1 MSRDPRYQKLL
12 NSKRWK
18 ELRAW
23 KLAQTQGYCEIC
35 YAEGWRGVDA
45 LAVDIHH
52 KIPVESVIDQGE
64 AAMAR
69 VCFNPANLQALCVRH
84 HSETH
89 KSMGKD
95 TKENIQ
101 ERKAK
106 KRIAFLR
113 RNDPNFA
120 IEQEQDDACIS
131 PAEHEQSRT
140 ECNFIEE
147 ETINQKD

>member
-1 MSRDPRYQKLL
+1 M
-12 NSKRWK
+12 
-18 ELRAW
+18 RAW

-35 YAEGWRGVDA
+35 YAEGWRGADA

-69 VCFNPANLQALCVRH
+69 VCYDPNNLMALCIRH
-84 HSETH
+84 HTEIH
-89 KSMGKD
+89 QSMGKD

-113 RNDPNFA
+113 RNDPNFK
-120 IEQEQDDACIS
+120 D
-131 PAEHEQSRT
+131 
-140 ECNFIEE
+140 E
-147 ETINQKD
+147 ETTNQKD

>member
-23 KLAQTQGYCEIC
+23 KLRQTEGFCEIC

-69 VCFNPANLQALCVRH
+69 VCYDPNNLMALCIRH
-84 HSETH
+84 HTEIH
-89 KSMGKD
+89 QAMGKD

-113 RNDPNFA
+113 RNDPNFK
-120 IEQEQDDACIS
+120 
-131 PAEHEQSRT
+131 
-140 ECNFIEE
+140 E
-147 ETINQKD
+147 ETTNQKD

>member
-1 MSRDPRYQKLL
+1 MARDPRYQKLL

-35 YAEGWRGVDA
+35 YAEGWRGIDA

-52 KIPVESVIDQGE
+52 KVPVESVIDQGE

-84 HSETH
+84 HSEIH

-120 IEQEQDDACIS
+120 IEQEQDDDRIS
-131 PAEHEQSRT
+131 PAEREQSRT
-140 ECNFIEE
+140 EYNFTE
-147 ETINQKD
+147 ETTNQKD

>member
-1 MSRDPRYQKLL
+1 MARDPRYQKLL

-35 YAEGWRGVDA
+35 YAEGWRGADA

-52 KIPVESVIDQGE
+52 IRPVESFIDQGE

-69 VCFNPANLQALCVRH
+69 ACYDPNNLMALCVRH
-84 HSETH
+84 HTEIH

-113 RNDPNFA
+113 RNDPNF
-120 IEQEQDDACIS
+120 
-131 PAEHEQSRT
+131 T
-140 ECNFIEE
+140 EES
-147 ETINQKD
+147 TNQKD

>member
-1 MSRDPRYQKLL
+1 ML

-35 YAEGWRGVDA
+35 YAEGWRGIDA

-52 KIPVESVIDQGE
+52 KVPVESVIDQGE

-69 VCFNPANLQALCVRH
+69 VCYDPNNLMALCIRH
-84 HSETH
+84 HTEIH
-89 KSMGKD
+89 QAMGKD

-113 RNDPNFA
+113 RNDPNF
-120 IEQEQDDACIS
+120 
-131 PAEHEQSRT
+131 T
-140 ECNFIEE
+140 EE
-147 ETINQKD
+147 ETTNQKD

>member
-1 MSRDPRYQKLL
+1 MSRDTRYQKLL

-69 VCFNPANLQALCVRH
+69 VCYDPNNLMALCIRH
-84 HSETH
+84 HTEIH
-89 KSMGKD
+89 QAMGKD

-131 PAEHEQSRT
+131 PAEHEQSCT
-140 ECNFIEE
+140 PCDFTE
-147 ETINQKD
+147 ETTNQKD

>member
-1 MSRDPRYQKLL
+1 MRRDPRYQKLL

-23 KLAQTQGYCEIC
+23 KLRQTKGYCEIC
-35 YAEGWRGVDA
+35 YDEGWRGVDA
-45 LAVDIHH
+45 LAMDIHH

-69 VCFNPANLQALCVRH
+69 VCYDPNNLMALCVRH
-84 HSETH
+84 HTEIH
-89 KSMGKD
+89 QSMGKD

-113 RNDPNFA
+113 RNDPNFND
-120 IEQEQDDACIS
+120 EQETLNDND
-131 PAEHEQSRT
+131 
-140 ECNFIEE
+140 NGK
-147 ETINQKD
+147 NV

>member
-1 MSRDPRYQKLL
+1 MARDPRYQKLL

-35 YAEGWRGVDA
+35 YAEGWRGADA

-69 VCFNPANLQALCVRH
+69 VCYNPNNLMALCVRH
-84 HSETH
+84 HTEIH
-89 KSMGKD
+89 QSMGED

-113 RNDPNFA
+113 RNDPNFKD
-120 IEQEQDDACIS
+120 ES
-131 PAEHEQSRT
+131 T
-140 ECNFIEE
+140 
-147 ETINQKD
+147 NQKD

>member
-69 VCFNPANLQALCVRH
+69 VCYDPNNLVALCIRH
-84 HSETH
+84 HTEIH
-89 KSMGKD
+89 QAMGKD

-120 IEQEQDDACIS
+120 IKQEQDDACIS

-140 ECNFIEE
+140 ECNFTEE
-147 ETINQKD
+147 ETTNQKD

>member
-23 KLAQTQGYCEIC
+23 KLRQTQGYCEIC
-35 YAEGWRGVDA
+35 YREGWRGIDA

-52 KIPVESVIDQGE
+52 IVPVESVIDQGE

-69 VCFNPANLQALCVRH
+69 VCYDPNNLMALCIRH
-84 HSETH
+84 HTVVH
-89 KSMGKD
+89 QSMGKD
-95 TKENIQ
+95 TKENIH

-140 ECNFIEE
+140 EIGRAHV
-147 ETINQKD
+147 

>member
-1 MSRDPRYQKLL
+1 MSRDPRYQRLL

-35 YAEGWRGVDA
+35 YAEGWRGIDA

-52 KIPVESVIDQGE
+52 KVPVESVIDQGE

-69 VCFNPANLQALCVRH
+69 VCYDPNNLMALCIRH
-84 HSETH
+84 HTEIH
-89 KSMGKD
+89 QSMGKD
-95 TKENIQ
+95 KKENIQ
-101 ERKAK
+101 DRKAK

-113 RNDPNFA
+113 RNDPNFK
-120 IEQEQDDACIS
+120 
-131 PAEHEQSRT
+131 
-140 ECNFIEE
+140 E
-147 ETINQKD
+147 ETTNQKD